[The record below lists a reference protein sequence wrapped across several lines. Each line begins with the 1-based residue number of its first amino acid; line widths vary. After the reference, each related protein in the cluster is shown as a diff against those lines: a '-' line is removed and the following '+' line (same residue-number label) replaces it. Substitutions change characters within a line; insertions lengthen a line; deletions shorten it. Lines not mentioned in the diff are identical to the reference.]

1 MAGNNQ
7 TFDSQDELIT
17 QADQR
22 LQWDKLTIEA
32 IQHQIPLQVIPIS
45 SPNQPG
51 LPHIGTVTETKRI
64 NGKQFIFMK
73 DCSVLGNMVPKI
85 KFDYDDIASL
95 NLARV
100 LTPDSSNSF
109 SIIPMEQTNVH
120 EHQQIFSPE
129 RASTPT
135 NWDDNIAMDEFD
147 LSLSPIKTHIS
158 MTSSSS
164 SSQEP
169 HIPIKTTAKRK
180 LPVMV
185 DGFIL
190 DQEYLEL
197 IWQME
202 NPKIPFLEWYVD
214 MQISD
219 QMSMRKLMFGESIQK
234 RKLFQNDPTNAPRIY
249 ESWKTSFEKHFLPF
263 DEWYKPELVN
273 KLLLLSSACTIITEM
288 HIKFFCLFLQMN

>member
-1 MAGNNQ
+1 VNIQQRFIELKLFSITKFFRYATMASNH

-22 LQWDKLTIEA
+22 LPWDKITIEA

-64 NGKQFIFMK
+64 NGKQFILMK

-85 KFDYDDIASL
+85 KFYYDDIASL

-135 NWDDNIAMDEFD
+135 NWDDNIA
-147 LSLSPIKTHIS
+147 
-158 MTSSSS
+158 
-164 SSQEP
+164 
-169 HIPIKTTAKRK
+169 
-180 LPVMV
+180 
-185 DGFIL
+185 
-190 DQEYLEL
+190 
-197 IWQME
+197 
-202 NPKIPFLEWYVD
+202 FL
-214 MQISD
+214 
-219 QMSMRKLMFGESIQK
+219 
-234 RKLFQNDPTNAPRIY
+234 
-249 ESWKTSFEKHFLPF
+249 
-263 DEWYKPELVN
+263 
-273 KLLLLSSACTIITEM
+273 
-288 HIKFFCLFLQMN
+288 